1 MLKMAFIGCGKSTT
15 RYHIPYVKQRENI
28 HIKSIYT
35 PSWTEEKKE
44 AAGLPETSYVTDLN
58 NLLNDEEIELIS
70 ICTPPTT
77 HYELAKTCLEHG
89 KNVLV
94 EKPFCSTVEEAE
106 EILQLAKEKGLVAMP
121 YQNRRFD
128 SDYLTLVHV
137 LESKKIGEIFEVEIH
152 FDRFRPVDE
161 RPIGTKVDGEF
172 YGLGIHLLDK
182 VLALFG
188 TPEQVF
194 YDIRTMRKLGNPDD
208 AFEIQLL
215 YPTKK
220 VILKVNQLILGDYP
234 SIRVHGRNGSFIK
247 YEMDQQEACLKAGI
261 MPGEPHFGEDQ
272 EEDYGILKYVKNN
285 EVMMESVP
293 TVTGN
298 YGSVYDAMY
307 QTIKHGAD
315 KLVSDEEIKMN
326 IHILQNGIA
335 EETPRLIRL

>member
-1 MLKMAFIGCGKSTT
+1 MLKMAFIGCGKSAT
-15 RYHIPYVKQRENI
+15 RYHMPYIKQRENI
-28 HIKSIYT
+28 EIKSIFN
-35 PSWTEEKKE
+35 PVWTEEKKE
-44 AAGLPETSYVTDLN
+44 AAGLPEAAYVTDVTH
-58 NLLNDEEIELIS
+58 LLNDEEIELIS

-77 HYELAKTCLEHG
+77 HYELAKICLQHG
-89 KNVLV
+89 KHVLV

-106 EILQLAKEKGLVAMP
+106 EILQLAKEKELVAMP

-128 SDYLTLVHV
+128 SDYLTLVQV
-137 LESKKIGEIFEVEIH
+137 LKSEQIGEVIEVEIH

-161 RPIGTKVDGEF
+161 RPAGTKVDGEF

-188 TPEQVF
+188 IPEQVF
-194 YDIRTMRKLGNPDD
+194 YDIRTMRKLENSDD
-208 AFEIQLL
+208 AFEMQLI
-215 YPTKK
+215 YSTKK

-247 YEMDQQEACLKAGI
+247 YGMDQQETCLKAGI

-272 EEDYGILKYVKNN
+272 EEAYGTLRYVEND
-285 EVMMESVP
+285 EVITQFVP

-307 QTIKHGAD
+307 QTIKHGAE

-326 IHILQNGIA
+326 IHISQNGIA
-335 EETPRLIRL
+335 EETPRLIKL

>member
-1 MLKMAFIGCGKSTT
+1 
-15 RYHIPYVKQRENI
+15 
-28 HIKSIYT
+28 
-35 PSWTEEKKE
+35 
-44 AAGLPETSYVTDLN
+44 
-58 NLLNDEEIELIS
+58 
-70 ICTPPTT
+70 
-77 HYELAKTCLEHG
+77 
-89 KNVLV
+89 
-94 EKPFCSTVEEAE
+94 
-106 EILQLAKEKGLVAMP
+106 MP

-128 SDYLTLVHV
+128 SDYLTLVQV
-137 LESKKIGEIFEVEIH
+137 LKSEQIGEVIEVEIH

-161 RPIGTKVDGEF
+161 RPAGTKVDGEF

-188 TPEQVF
+188 IPEQVF
-194 YDIRTMRKLGNPDD
+194 YDIRTMRKLENSDD
-208 AFEIQLL
+208 AFEMQLI
-215 YPTKK
+215 YSTKK

-247 YEMDQQEACLKAGI
+247 YGMDQQETCLKAGI

-272 EEDYGILKYVKNN
+272 EEAYGTLRYVEND
-285 EVMMESVP
+285 EVITQFVP

-307 QTIKHGAD
+307 QTIKHGAE

-335 EETPRLIRL
+335 EETPRLIKL